1 MTLQESMNCAYPPF
15 RPQELNG
22 LFGPVLGGAARQV
35 ALAVSGGGDS
45 TALMVLFAEWLAGIG
60 QSPAE
65 AVVLTVDHG
74 LRPQSRLEALTV
86 GRWAGEL
93 GFRHAILPWAGT
105 KPKTGVQAAARAAR
119 YRLLATYM
127 LEAGLK
133 LLLTAHT
140 ADDQAET
147 LLMRL
152 ARGSGLDGL
161 AAMAPLVP
169 LEVALGPG
177 QGPILLGR
185 PLLGL
190 SKVRL
195 ETALIARGRGWLED
209 ASNTA
214 SRFERSRLRAAAETL
229 ASLGLTGDS
238 LGVSARRLQRAR
250 GALEAMVAGFCAAAA
265 GHYRVDACG
274 SIRIDGPEWRQ
285 LPSELQLR
293 VLRRAIAAAGGA
305 GRPLPLAKLETLA
318 AALAAAGAS
327 GAWTLARA
335 AVRAVD
341 GDIVLEREPGRRPWP
356 ELALVPGTRA
366 LWDGRFWVGAGPELD
381 AAVIVRALG
390 RPGVGCLRA
399 LGQLPGG
406 ISIQSLRAVP
416 GFWRHDQ
423 LIAAPSLG
431 FLADPDYNR
440 YGLSAVFAP
449 LAIVAAPGA
458 EAATQPAMAALSPQP
473 G

>member
-1 MTLQESMNCAYPPF
+1 MSRRESMTCAHPPI
-15 RPQELNG
+15 RRQELDG
-22 LFGPVLGGAARQV
+22 WFGPVFGGAARQV

-45 TALMVLFAEWLAGIG
+45 TALMVLFAEWLAGTG
-60 QSPAE
+60 HSPAE
-65 AVVLTVDHG
+65 VVVLTVDHG

-86 GRWAGEL
+86 AQWAGEL
-93 GFRHAILPWAGT
+93 GFGHAILSWQGN

-127 LEAGLK
+127 LEGARK

-161 AAMAPLVP
+161 AAMAPLAP
-169 LEVALGPG
+169 LEVALAPG
-177 QGPILLGR
+177 QGPIFLAR
-185 PLLGL
+185 PLLAV
-190 SKVRL
+190 SKARL
-195 ETALIARGRGWLED
+195 EAALIARGRGWLED

-214 SRFERSRLRAAAETL
+214 SQFERSRLRAAANTL
-229 ASLGLTGDS
+229 AALGLTGDS
-238 LGVSARRLQRAR
+238 LALSAQRLQRAR
-250 GALEAMVAGFCAAAA
+250 AALEAMVAGFCAAAA

-274 SIRIDGPEWRQ
+274 SIRIAGREWRR
-285 LPSELQLR
+285 LPGELQLR
-293 VLRRAIAAAGGA
+293 VLSQAIAAAGGA
-305 GRPLPLAKLETLA
+305 GRPLALAKLEALTT
-318 AALAAAGAS
+318 ALAAADAVGAF
-327 GAWTLARA
+327 TLARA
-335 AVRAVD
+335 AVRLVD
-341 GDIVLEREPGRRPWP
+341 GDIVLEREPGRGPGP
-356 ELALVPGTRA
+356 ELTVAAGAQA
-366 LWDGRFWVGAGPELD
+366 LWDGRFWVGAGPELEGLLT
-381 AAVIVRALG
+381 VRALG
-390 RPGVGCLRA
+390 RPGVRCLRA

-406 ISIQSLRAVP
+406 VPIQSLRAVP

-431 FLADPDYNR
+431 FLAAPDYNR

-449 LAIVAAPGA
+449 LAAGPAVGLKTPA
-458 EAATQPAMAALSPQP
+458 QPAMTALLPQP